1 VALVMAGAAEL
12 RAGPPGGRVLSA
24 QPLPQGSFTISTR
37 TDDAYWLEHPYYGTF
52 RVAGDGS
59 EVACAPNDLPDW
71 LWQRFLVAQPL
82 PLASLLHGY
91 EPLHAS
97 AVALE
102 GRALLLMGT
111 SGAGKSSV
119 ALHLVARGASFLADD
134 VTSLELTDGVV
145 IAHRGASLA
154 SVDSRELESLPPEG
168 GPGWRFLGDIEG
180 ESRIVIEDVSGGALP
195 VGGVYVL
202 TRTADARS
210 IEIAPPASGAARV
223 LLGGTFNAY
232 LRDPARLER
241 QLDIA
246 ARLAE
251 TVAVRHVR
259 VPIDTDA
266 GAAADA
272 ILESQRPR

>member
-1 VALVMAGAAEL
+1 M
-12 RAGPPGGRVLSA
+12 LSE
-24 QPLPQGSFTISTR
+24 QPLPRGSFTISR
-37 TDDAYWLEHPYYGTF
+37 SPDDAYRLDHPYYGTF
-52 RVAGDGS
+52 RVAADAS
-59 EVACAPNDLPDW
+59 EVVCGPNDLPDW

-97 AVALE
+97 AVVVD

-119 ALHLVARGASFLADD
+119 ALRLAAGGGSFLADD
-134 VTSLELTDGVV
+134 VTSLELSDGVV
-145 IAHRGASLA
+145 IALRGASLA
-154 SVDSRELESLPPEG
+154 SVESRELESLPPEG
-168 GPGWRFLGDIEG
+168 RAAWQLLGTIEG
-180 ESRIVIEDVSGGALP
+180 ENRIVLADESGGSAP

-210 IEIAPPASGAARV
+210 IEIAPPASGIAKV

-246 ARLAE
+246 ARLGE

-266 GAAADA
+266 GATADA
-272 ILESQRPR
+272 ILGSQQLR